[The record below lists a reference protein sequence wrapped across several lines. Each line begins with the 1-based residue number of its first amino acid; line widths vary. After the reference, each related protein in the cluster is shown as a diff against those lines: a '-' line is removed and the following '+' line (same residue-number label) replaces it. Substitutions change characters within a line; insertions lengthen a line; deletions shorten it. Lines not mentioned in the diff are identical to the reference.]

1 MQQRRCGK
9 QGDKKKKVRTLTEFP
24 IFIEFYTHERE
35 LRVASDLTSM
45 QSYIY
50 MYAHSTKE
58 ALSARKQVPAH
69 TRLSRSHSR
78 SRSRSRSRSLE
89 SAPLC
94 RLTSLPT

>member
-69 TRLSRSHSR
+69 TRLSRS
-78 SRSRSRSRSLE
+78 RSRSLE

>member
-69 TRLSRSHSR
+69 TRLSLSLALALALARSN
-78 SRSRSRSRSLE
+78 
-89 SAPLC
+89 
-94 RLTSLPT
+94 LPPFVA